1 MRIGNHLLL
10 FCFVE
15 SAAKFPFF
23 HSVWDMYQEDMDE
36 YAARKKE
43 IKKQFVDAGEPLP
56 KELDSSKDVVE
67 EMDPTMKAFLEMEKK
82 LNGK

>member
-1 MRIGNHLLL
+1 
-10 FCFVE
+10 
-15 SAAKFPFF
+15 
-23 HSVWDMYQEDMDE
+23 MYQEDMDE

-56 KELDSSKDVVE
+56 KELDSSSKDVVE